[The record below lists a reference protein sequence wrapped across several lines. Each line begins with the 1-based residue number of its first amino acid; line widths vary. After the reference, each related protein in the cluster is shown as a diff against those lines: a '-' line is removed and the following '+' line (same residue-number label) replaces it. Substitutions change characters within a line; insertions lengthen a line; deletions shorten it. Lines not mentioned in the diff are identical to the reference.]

1 MKQYYATGEDA
12 FMFIARYMD
21 VEGFRYDHVVYQ
33 TSFADSLYDAYLCA
47 LWADATVHFDRDM
60 LLVLRWFFGYRGPK
74 GHTAQQVYAGT
85 SAGDLELATAIA
97 RKLDNNPGTPIT
109 QSRVLSAAF
118 WYAKEKKRWRRF
130 QRKQKVGALL
140 SKFLFW
146 RS

>member
-12 FMFIARYMD
+12 FMFISRYMD
-21 VEGFRYDHVVYQ
+21 VEGFRHDDVVCQ
-33 TSFADSLYDAYLCA
+33 TSFADSIYDAYLCA
-47 LWADATVHFDRDM
+47 LWADATVHFDRHM
-60 LLVLRWFFGYRGPK
+60 LSVLRWFFGYRGPK
-74 GHTAQQVYAGT
+74 GRTAQQVYEGT

-97 RKLDNNPGTPIT
+97 RKLDNNPGTPLS

-140 SKFLFW
+140 SKLLFW